1 MSGQHVTWRKA
12 IDIVFEPMMVL
23 STAARTLL
31 RKLLPAWKPR

>member
-12 IDIVFEPMMVL
+12 INMIFEPMMVL

-31 RKLLPAWKPR
+31 RKLLLA